1 VDPLLNI
8 NTVMVLAAVGFLA
21 LALAKKTWK
30 APMSGADRAL
40 ARFKHAAER
49 ETRYLMKR
57 IPDELATQNRHQ
69 HEVATK
75 LGRKG
80 ERKVRRVILRDAL
93 ITSNEVFFPLNSR
106 DFPYGMGYHHI
117 TDEKQNAIKNLQL
130 GIHRA
135 VRTTIDKRYQLYLVC
150 GFRHSF
156 GGLPVYVPWS
166 DHEEALAAVGPFHV
180 PLGINEGR
188 EMVTADL
195 TDSQYPHYLVMGATG
210 AGKTTFMRQAFV
222 TLLMRNRPD
231 QLRFVL
237 LDLKG
242 VDFIQFREVPHVDR
256 YVDRP
261 DMAID
266 ALEYAVDQMYARLD
280 VIKGEA
286 YDINGFNK
294 KNPQDPIHR
303 LFVWCDEIARVT
315 QAADKEIRKQGL
327 AYILEIASMGRA
339 AGVHLMI
346 GTQQANKESLTMPVV
361 NNISGRVCF
370 SMRSTAASILAIENG
385 AAVGLYPSGRC
396 AIPQASETLFL
407 QSPIAHDEQIET
419 AVRKALSGDYDE
431 VSTVPAAVPAEKVKL
446 ETIED
451 ILRFAHERTEDRLN
465 ANELYEASDR
475 AMPEKKIRKQLQDNE
490 GKIFLIDDRYGT
502 IAPSEKE
509 YISGRLYTY
518 PRFIM
523 WIQDGLQ
530 EGGQNGRQA
539 TTERQTD
546 PTERLAL
553 DGGQNGEE
561 ETIVVGEA
569 HE

>member
-30 APMSGADRAL
+30 APMSAADRAL

-49 ETRYLMKR
+49 ETKYLMKR

-117 TDEKQNAIKNLQL
+117 TDEKQNAVKNLQL

-166 DHEEALAAVGPFHV
+166 DHEEALAAVGAFHV

-188 EMVTADL
+188 ELVTADL

-294 KNPQDPIHR
+294 KNPDDPIHR

-315 QAADKEIRKQGL
+315 QAADKDIRSKGL
-327 AYILEIASMGRA
+327 AHILEIASMGRA

-431 VSTVPAAVPAEKVKL
+431 VSTVPAAVPAEKVTL

-451 ILRFAHERTEDRLN
+451 VLRFSLEYLECSLKVSKIREACNDGIGRDRLYDLLKENTEKLFVIDGSYYTIPKVHKEQIGREWITHERFLMSIPAPVTETV
-465 ANELYEASDR
+465 
-475 AMPEKKIRKQLQDNE
+475 P
-490 GKIFLIDDRYGT
+490 
-502 IAPSEKE
+502 
-509 YISGRLYTY
+509 
-518 PRFIM
+518 
-523 WIQDGLQ
+523 
-530 EGGQNGRQA
+530 EGGSNGSGTA
-539 TTERQTD
+539 SIDSLLPVTESVPEQS
-546 PTERLAL
+546 ERVSV
-553 DGGQNGEE
+553 GGPDE
-561 ETIVVGEA
+561 
-569 HE
+569 